1 MKVLNETLR
10 LEGPT
15 LTVTPPP
22 HHREKNGR
30 EGSFKNTKRSRPP
43 DAIIAPSFKFT
54 FPAAF
59 PAPPSFLL
67 PCFFFSAPP
76 FYSRTSEKK
85 KGARWKGWLPER
97 LNLSIVHRVTSESH
111 ACLTV
116 STTCH
121 LTNPPL
127 QPKNTGGTLFFPV
140 CYVTSSTWVISA
152 MCNYSGPSTTR
163 NPDPAS
169 ASGFRVFLLSKNC
182 PGVPVRSR
190 TSQLRALSKTNPPAE
205 SKARCMACRSRR
217 RAGKGGGVV
226 EQSTHGAHRAPFF
239 FRVEKEKFHWPRTRA
254 TLTLHETSP
263 RTF

>member
-1 MKVLNETLR
+1 M
-10 LEGPT
+10 
-15 LTVTPPP
+15 
-22 HHREKNGR
+22 
-30 EGSFKNTKRSRPP
+30 
-43 DAIIAPSFKFT
+43 
-54 FPAAF
+54 
-59 PAPPSFLL
+59 
-67 PCFFFSAPP
+67 
-76 FYSRTSEKK
+76 
-85 KGARWKGWLPER
+85 
-97 LNLSIVHRVTSESH
+97 HRVTSESH